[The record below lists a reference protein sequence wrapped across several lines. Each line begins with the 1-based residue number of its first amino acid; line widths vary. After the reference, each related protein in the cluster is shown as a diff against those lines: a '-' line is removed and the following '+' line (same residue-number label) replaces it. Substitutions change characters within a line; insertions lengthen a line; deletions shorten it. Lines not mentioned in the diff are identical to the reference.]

1 MTKDTVTM
9 LKKVTLCDGIILLLS
24 FVISMIF
31 FREFT
36 VIIVIGV
43 AIAYINF
50 LLNSVITE
58 YAMKASK
65 GAIWIPVGAV
75 ARIAIAGAFVFILY
89 NDDVKNI
96 IVYIIGYSL
105 HYASMVIG
113 AASQKNRT
121 QREGK

>member
-1 MTKDTVTM
+1 M
-9 LKKVTLCDGIILLLS
+9 LKRVTLYDGIIILLS
-24 FVISMIF
+24 FFISLLF
-31 FREFT
+31 FQEFT
-36 VIIVIGV
+36 VVIIVGV

-89 NDDVKNI
+89 NDNVKNI

-105 HYASMVIG
+105 HYASMVLG
-113 AASQKNRT
+113 AVSQKNKT
-121 QREGK
+121 

>member
-1 MTKDTVTM
+1 M